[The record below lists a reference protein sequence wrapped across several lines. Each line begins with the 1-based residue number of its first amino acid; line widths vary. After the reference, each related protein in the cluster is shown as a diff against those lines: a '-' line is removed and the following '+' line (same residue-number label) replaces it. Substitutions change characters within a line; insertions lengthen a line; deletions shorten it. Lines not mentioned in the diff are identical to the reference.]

1 MPHCQDGARH
11 LQYLLELSRDLCA
24 EDQAIVA
31 QVMQDNG
38 HWAHP
43 ENVVIACLSDP
54 SEEIRRKGVEFIMQA
69 RQAFDKEEDVRKFVP
84 PKINFES
91 NRFCDLVDLDSTE
104 KTEPPVTRDLP
115 DETILSALTA
125 PLILPAFPN
134 NTQGVERM
142 VRVVTLAATK
152 RAGHAA
158 RHRLIL
164 QLLQSRKRVSSF
176 NTKKDDALFS
186 Q

>member
-1 MPHCQDGARH
+1 
-11 LQYLLELSRDLCA
+11 
-24 EDQAIVA
+24 
-31 QVMQDNG
+31 MQF
-38 HWAHP
+38 
-43 ENVVIACLSDP
+43 
-54 SEEIRRKGVEFIMQA
+54 IRQA
-69 RQAFDKEEDVRKFVP
+69 RQAFDREEDVRKFVP
-84 PKINFES
+84 PLINFES
-91 NRFCDLVDLDSTE
+91 NRFCDMVDLDSAE
-104 KTEPPVTRDLP
+104 KTEPPVTKDLP
-115 DETILSALTA
+115 DEVILSALTA

-164 QLLQSRKRVSSF
+164 QLLQSRKRVGSF
-176 NTKKDDALFS
+176 NTKKQDAVFS

>member
-1 MPHCQDGARH
+1 M
-11 LQYLLELSRDLCA
+11 
-24 EDQAIVA
+24 
-31 QVMQDNG
+31 
-38 HWAHP
+38 
-43 ENVVIACLSDP
+43 
-54 SEEIRRKGVEFIMQA
+54 RKGVQFI

-84 PKINFES
+84 PQIDFKS
-91 NRFCDLVDLDSTE
+91 NRFCDMVDLDSAE

-115 DETILSALTA
+115 DEVILSALTA

-142 VRVVTLAATK
+142 VRVVTLAAVK

-164 QLLQSRKRVSSF
+164 HLLQSRKRVGSF
-176 NTKKDDALFS
+176 NTKKDDAVFS